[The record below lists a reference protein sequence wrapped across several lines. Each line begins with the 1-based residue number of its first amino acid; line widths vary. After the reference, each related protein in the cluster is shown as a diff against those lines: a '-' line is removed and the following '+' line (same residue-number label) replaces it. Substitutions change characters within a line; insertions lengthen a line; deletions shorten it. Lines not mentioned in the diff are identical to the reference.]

1 MNEVKCKKFLMNIF
15 MQAYVDESFFDLI
28 KKIGLDF
35 SKWPK
40 NPCFDVPKKF
50 WSTAN
55 VKSYNAALIEF
66 SIEVP
71 DTAFQERI
79 SETEIKIYYEKYL
92 NFLLAK
98 DLVKEISHDPE
109 QAHKLCKDFLENKTT
124 TTKYFNLE
132 SEIKNFVF
140 DYEEK
145 SQLGQIEVVLS
156 MFPLLSKTISG
167 FNPGRVSILTAYS
180 GFGKT
185 NFGINFLVAAM
196 QDGKNCLYINMEMDP
211 SDMVKRTLQ
220 ATCKISSSEFKN
232 GNYISAITNG
242 AQSLINAKN
251 NYFTDGSAL
260 SLVQINQIILE
271 IKRKQNLHFL
281 IVDYDQ
287 KLVMNDYG
295 IEQEWMAVKKAV
307 ETLEEIAKREVV
319 HVLLF
324 AQTNE
329 ESQGMPIASRRAI
342 QPASSVI
349 QFTKENDIPVLKFLK
364 NRFGP
369 VSEKIKLIYDPSK
382 SVIIEDGYY
391 QPAFEPPKTGGFKPR
406 YS

>member
-1 MNEVKCKKFLMNIF
+1 MNEVKCKKFLMNVF
-15 MQAYVDESFFDLI
+15 LQACADESFFDLI
-28 KKIGLDF
+28 KKLGLDF

-79 SETEIKIYYEKYL
+79 SETEIKLYYEKYL
-92 NFLLAK
+92 SFLLAK
-98 DLVKEISHDPE
+98 DLAKEISQNPE
-109 QAHKLCKDFLENKTT
+109 TAYRLCQDFLEKKTT

-132 SEIKNFVF
+132 SEIKNFVVN
-140 DYEEK
+140 YEEK
-145 SQLGQIEVVLS
+145 SKQGSMQVSISRFPVLS
-156 MFPLLSKTISG
+156 KIISG
-167 FNPGRVSILTAYS
+167 FNPGRVSIVTAYS

-196 QDGKNCLYINMEMDP
+196 QDSRNCLYINMEMDP

-220 ATCKISSSEFKN
+220 ATCKISSSEFEN
-232 GNYISAITNG
+232 GKYITAITNG
-242 AQSLINAKN
+242 AESLINAKN

-260 SLVQINQIILE
+260 SLAQVNQIVLE
-271 IKRKQNLHFL
+271 IKRKQNLEFL

-287 KLVMNDYG
+287 KIVMDDYE
-295 IEQEWMAVKKAV
+295 IDQEWMYIKKAV
-307 ETLEEIAKREVV
+307 EVLEEISKREMV

-329 ESQGMPIASRRAI
+329 DSQGMPIASRRAI

-349 QFTKENDIPVLKFLK
+349 QFTKENDTPVLKFLK

-369 VSEKIKLIYDPSK
+369 VSEKVKLIYDPSK

-391 QPAFEPPKTGGFKPR
+391 QQTFEAPKPGGFKPR
-406 YS
+406 FS